1 MVPLT
6 SGNDTTVLMFL
17 SPVPKTGPLME
28 HSWTRKSMPVPSAG
42 VLESSAVASVQTG
55 WAGRG
60 FAFLAV
66 DGNSALLIS
75 AHSTSFVPSPL
86 QT

>member
-1 MVPLT
+1 MDAEVNVPI
-6 SGNDTTVLMFL
+6 V
-17 SPVPKTGPLME
+17 
-28 HSWTRKSMPVPSAG
+28 G

-75 AHSTSFVPSPL
+75 AVLVHSTSFVPSPL
-86 QT
+86 QTHSDVCRVE